1 MKENAYDN
9 DSFFEKY
16 SRMTRSEKGLEG
28 AGEWPALK
36 RLLPDFKGKRVLDM
50 GCGYGWH
57 CAYAAGQGAEYVLGI
72 DLSEKMLACAR
83 TINAAPQIVYR
94 RCAIEDLSFTAESF
108 DAVISSLVL
117 HYVESFPDVARK
129 TAAWLT
135 RGGDF
140 VFSVE
145 HPIFTAEGPQKWQL
159 NARGEHMYWP
169 VDRYFEEGVRQAV
182 FLGEY
187 VTKYHKTLATY
198 LNGLL
203 DAGFEIVRVCEPVP
217 GEELLAA
224 DPDARDELRRPQMLL
239 IAARKK

>member
-169 VDRYFEEGVRQAV
+169 VDRYFAEGVRQAV

-187 VTKYHKTLATY
+187 GAVDKVSHQLSRYAIMRKTA
-198 LNGLL
+198 
-203 DAGFEIVRVCEPVP
+203 
-217 GEELLAA
+217 
-224 DPDARDELRRPQMLL
+224 
-239 IAARKK
+239 